1 MEVHMRKYNNKISE
15 KANESL
21 SKREAIV
28 KKQRTFLA
36 ILVTV
41 LISSGILL
49 GSSIN
54 ALASSKADVS
64 SYYKYYTSVKIETGD
79 TLWSIADKYIGNF
92 NISKEDYINE
102 ICQINDISK
111 NEIYSGDYIVVPYY
125 SSEMK

>member
-1 MEVHMRKYNNKISE
+1 MRKYNNKISE

-64 SYYKYYTSVKIETGD
+64 SYYKYYTSVKIEEGD
-79 TLWSIADKYIGNF
+79 TLWSMADEYIGNF
-92 NISKEDYINE
+92 NLSKAEYIKE

-111 NEIYSGDYIVVPYY
+111 NEIYAGDYIVIPYY
-125 SSEMK
+125 SNEIK